1 MQLST
6 LKVPGAAAAVLLL
19 AAGCTGTAPS
29 SGGDEDSADSTGSI
43 RYLIEQQEDP
53 GALKL
58 LDAHIDEFEK
68 ANPGITVKLEAMPLE
83 NMRTVLQT
91 QLRSGEGPDVFN
103 WGSGPGYAG
112 ALAEAGLLYDLT
124 DAYEQNDWQIYDFA
138 KERVTF
144 DGKTFGVPGE
154 METIGLFYNKTL
166 FADLGIAAPESLAD
180 LEAVS
185 RSLLDEGIVPIGV
198 SDKEGWQGGHLLS
211 MALSSEVG
219 SDGMDELL
227 NGGAAWDS
235 PDVVSALR
243 LWEDFMDAGYLP
255 ESPTALSYDGGN
267 ALFYS
272 GEAAMLPTGSW
283 LVPEIEDNVDFEV
296 GYVPFPS
303 GDGPGIFTGGLGS
316 GPFISAGTTETE
328 AALKFVD
335 FLASQEHG
343 QWTVENLGSIPPM
356 PIDTKDLQVS
366 PLFGQVLEDTSELS
380 GGSGDLGYNID
391 VLVTDV
397 FNEAMFDGVQAI
409 LSGQKDAE
417 EVAQDLE
424 AAFRK

>member
-6 LKVPGAAAAVLLL
+6 LRVPVAAVAVLLL
-19 AAGCTGTAPS
+19 AAGCTGTSPS

-68 ANPGITVKLEAMPLE
+68 ANPDITVKLEAMPLE

-124 DAYEQNDWQIYDFA
+124 DAYEEYDWQIYDFA

-219 SDGMDELL
+219 SDGMDALL

-335 FLASQEHG
+335 FLASQAHG

-356 PIDTKDLQVS
+356 PIDTNDLQVS